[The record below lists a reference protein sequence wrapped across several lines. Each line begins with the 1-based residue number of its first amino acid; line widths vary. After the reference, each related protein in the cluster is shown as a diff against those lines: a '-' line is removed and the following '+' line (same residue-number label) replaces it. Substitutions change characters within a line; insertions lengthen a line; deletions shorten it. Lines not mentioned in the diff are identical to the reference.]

1 MKKYVFIALFLIFG
15 TSICSNYMNY
25 KSTNPK
31 NEIIEDCNPQNIVQ
45 NVDIVSQN
53 EVFEEQEIS
62 LTDESDI
69 DNNGYEKI
77 IERSQIEEIILEPNS
92 DVKPI
97 QEQPISEVKEEKLNI
112 NNNNTPQI
120 TKEENI
126 QEKSEITKQEDENK
140 QENQVTEKKQCNGNY
155 HGVSV
160 GNSGK
165 WFDTE
170 KEAIDYYYSIIKT
183 YGDQWENFE
192 IDDETYK
199 KKCPYGYQDW
209 SCPYCG
215 KWTIDFY
222 YNKY

>member
-31 NEIIEDCNPQNIVQ
+31 NEIIDNYNPQNIVQ
-45 NVDIVSQN
+45 NVDYTSQN
-53 EVFEEQEIS
+53 EDFEEQEIS

-69 DNNGYEKI
+69 DNNV
-77 IERSQIEEIILEPNS
+77 SEEIIESYQVEEITIESNS
-92 DVKPI
+92 IVKPI
-97 QEQPISEVKEEKLNI
+97 QEQPISEVKEEKINI

-126 QEKSEITKQEDENK
+126 QETLEIPKQENENK
-140 QENQVTEKKQCNGNY
+140 QESQVIEKKQCNGNN

-165 WFDTE
+165 WFATE
-170 KEAIDYYYSIIKT
+170 KEAIDYYYSIIKS
-183 YGDQWENFE
+183 YGDKWENFE
-192 IDDETYK
+192 IDDETYE

-222 YNKY
+222 YNK

>member
-31 NEIIEDCNPQNIVQ
+31 NEIIDNYNPQNIVQ
-45 NVDIVSQN
+45 NVDYMSQN
-53 EVFEEQEIS
+53 EDFEEQEIS

-69 DNNGYEKI
+69 DNNV
-77 IERSQIEEIILEPNS
+77 SEEIMESYQVEEITIEPNS
-92 DVKPI
+92 VVKPI
-97 QEQPISEVKEEKLNI
+97 QEQPISEVKEEKINI

-120 TKEENI
+120 I
-126 QEKSEITKQEDENK
+126 PKQEDENK
-140 QENQVTEKKQCNGNY
+140 QENRVIEKKQCNENN

-165 WFDTE
+165 WFATE
-170 KEAIDYYYSIIKT
+170 KEAIDYYYSIIKS
-183 YGDQWENFE
+183 YGDKWENFE

-222 YNKY
+222 YNK